1 MSKSTAREKL
11 NAYIHLTYVRK
22 DFAECQKAIEQQ
34 LMATNLQSEYP
45 LYVKGIQHSLTFVYS
60 YIAHTH

>member
-22 DFAECQKAIEQQ
+22 DFVECQKAIEQQ
-34 LMATNLQSEYP
+34 LLATNLQSEYP
-45 LYVKGIQHSLTFVYS
+45 LYVKGRILSFSIILSLMYFL
-60 YIAHTH
+60 I